1 MASWRASLSAGLT
14 RYLLAGAAL
23 CSALYVVGLL
33 GFAGAAHGA
42 LSGDP
47 GPFLDTEVRSV
58 TVEEASRMGRSGR
71 GDAGPYLADFFAE
84 VAEAG
89 LRPDVGGPHT
99 YRAGDSLVF
108 YRVVQTG
115 ASGVEIRF
123 LDCHE
128 ALRLLRAVK
137 LAAVTVL
144 LASFAA
150 FAALGRRLVG
160 AVEGRQALSD
170 EIARRLLHDVKTPLA
185 ALLASGEGAAPGAA
199 TCPEGALDEL
209 AEAFDRLLLLGGP
222 SGGDPCA
229 TDAREVVLDAAR
241 LVDRD
246 AEGSG
251 GRLAVD
257 APEPPP
263 GRVRRVAR
271 RGRALLCGQGGAG
284 GGGRM
289 RAAFRPFGHGR
300 DAGGLVGGRSRG
312 PGKRDAGTPARAPS
326 CGGGVRGGGR
336 DGRPP
341 SPGVARLPSLA
352 RLTCARSCP

>member
-58 TVEEASRMGRSGR
+58 PVEEASRMGRSGR
-71 GDAGPYLADFFAE
+71 EGAGPYLADFFAE

-89 LRPDVGGPHT
+89 LRPDAGGPHT

-115 ASGVEIRF
+115 ASDVELRF

-160 AVEGRQALSD
+160 AVEGGQALSD
-170 EIARRLLHDVKTPLA
+170 EIAGCLLHDVKTPLA

-209 AEAFDRLLLLGGP
+209 ADAFDRLLLLGGP

-241 LVDRD
+241 LVDRG
-246 AEGSG
+246 AEGPG
-251 GRLAVD
+251 GRLTVD
-257 APEPPP
+257 APEPA
-263 GRVRRVAR
+263 RVV
-271 RGRALLCGQGGAG
+271 C
-284 GGGRM
+284 
-289 RAAFRPFGHGR
+289 
-300 DAGGLVGGRSRG
+300 
-312 PGKRDAGTPARAPS
+312 
-326 CGGGVRGGGR
+326 
-336 DGRPP
+336 DGRCVAAVLYCAAKAALAEADGCVRLFAR
-341 SPGVARLPSLA
+341 SGAAVTLGVAWDVVSDVPGNKALTSLIKRFSA
-352 RLTCARSCP
+352 AEACEVQVETDSRRRQISFTYPTPRI

>member
-89 LRPDVGGPHT
+89 LRPDAGGPHT

-209 AEAFDRLLLLGGP
+209 AEAFDHLLLLGGP

-257 APEPPP
+257 APEPARVVCDGWRVAAVLCCVAKEALAEADGCVRLFARSGTAVTLGVSWEVAAGVP
-263 GRVRRVAR
+263 GNETLAPLLERLPAVEACAVEAETAARRRRVS
-271 RGRALLCGQGGAG
+271 
-284 GGGRM
+284 
-289 RAAFRPFGHGR
+289 
-300 DAGGLVGGRSRG
+300 LVYPLSH
-312 PGKRDAGTPARAPS
+312 A
-326 CGGGVRGGGR
+326 
-336 DGRPP
+336 
-341 SPGVARLPSLA
+341 
-352 RLTCARSCP
+352 